1 MQALTDPT
9 GGPAGGAP
17 AGDPP
22 ARPGA
27 AKRSRPAWGI
37 GAAVLA
43 LVTAAACGL
52 LASLA
57 LSVLLPPGLAGTS
70 DAPGAV
76 LIAGVALAQALGAL
90 GVGAWATS
98 PRRGRGGSGL
108 AAEVGLRV
116 RAVDLA
122 AGAALALVALP
133 VLGLA
138 ISLLVAAGLLD
149 LRDVDNTSL
158 LFAGAERGA
167 DFLLVA
173 ASAALL
179 APLWEEV
186 MFRGLLLRSLRRRLG
201 TVPGVVLSSAAFGLL
216 HAQPGR
222 GLALVLVTGA
232 LGVLFAVVTVRAG
245 RLGPAIVAHAVFN
258 GTTVLL
264 AA

>member
-1 MQALTDPT
+1 MQALTGPT
-9 GGPAGGAP
+9 GELPAEE
-17 AGDPP
+17 PP
-22 ARPGA
+22 ARPDA
-27 AKRSRPAWGI
+27 PARSRPAWGI

-43 LVTAAACGL
+43 LVAAAACGL
-52 LASLA
+52 VSSLA
-57 LSVLLPPGLAGTS
+57 LSVLLPPGLAGAP
-70 DAPGAV
+70 DAPGAL

-90 GVGAWATS
+90 LVGAWATS
-98 PRRGRGGSGL
+98 PRRGRGGRGL
-108 AAEVGLRV
+108 AVEVGLRL
-116 RAVDLA
+116 RAVDVA
-122 AGAALALVALP
+122 AGAVLALVAVP
-133 VLGLA
+133 VLGIL
-138 ISLLVAAGLLD
+138 IGVLVAAGLLE

-158 LFAGAERGA
+158 LFAGAERGT

-186 MFRGLLLRSLRRRLG
+186 LFRGLLLRSLGRRLG
-201 TVPGVVLSSAAFGLL
+201 TVPAVVLSSVAFGLL

-222 GLALVLVTGA
+222 GFALVLVTGA